1 MSKYLGSIGEDAIF
15 FPTRWSLLARS
26 RSFGNNDH
34 PNIFCL
40 PNDPQNKVSSE
51 QATPRATVAAAE
63 EDLRNLITARKVYDC
78 LRSIVTFQDSRFD
91 MEISRKAQVL
101 FDSISILL
109 WQATVVPKRYYKNC
123 EAISTEIVGH
133 SAAAPD
139 KHSC

>member
-40 PNDPQNKVSSE
+40 PNDPHNKVSSE
-51 QATPRATVAAAE
+51 QANPRATVAAAE

-91 MEISRKAQVL
+91 MEVFCKGYLL
-101 FDSISILL
+101 FYHIL
-109 WQATVVPKRYYKNC
+109 VF
-123 EAISTEIVGH
+123 I
-133 SAAAPD
+133 
-139 KHSC
+139 